1 MRRRRFLHSAPAL
14 AGVFAGAGL
23 SGCAAPP
30 QVIELL
36 RAWPA
41 AVPSHATA
49 GTVPFYP
56 QEDYECGPAALA
68 MAASAAGR
76 TVRPEQLVA
85 QVYVPGRQGA
95 LQPEM
100 LAAGRRQGLVAYPL
114 VPRLDAVLREVAAGH
129 PVIVF
134 QNLSLPAFPVWHYA
148 VVIAYDRETGLR
160 LHSGRTSDMEI
171 SWDAFERTWARGGYW
186 AMVLLPPQRLP
197 ATVEP
202 ERYLGAVAALER
214 SDPRAAQAAYA
225 RALEAW
231 PGHRLALFGAGN
243 AAYALGQLEAAATSL
258 RAAVDRYPDFADA
271 WHNLAQV
278 RLDQGRRQ
286 EAEAAIERAVAL
298 GGSRLS
304 RYLELRQQIGA
315 GGR

>member
-1 MRRRRFLHSAPAL
+1 ML
-14 AGVFAGAGL
+14 
-23 SGCAAPP
+23 
-30 QVIELL
+30 Q
-36 RAWPA
+36 AWPA
-41 AVPSHATA
+41 GLPAQAAA

-68 MAASAAGR
+68 MVASAAGL
-76 TVRPEQLVA
+76 TVRPEHLVA
-85 QVYVPGRQGA
+85 QVYVPGRQGS

-114 VPRLDAVLREVAAGH
+114 APRLEAVLREVAAGH
-129 PVIVF
+129 PVVVF
-134 QNLSLPAFPVWHYA
+134 QNLSLPVFPVWHYA
-148 VVIAYDRETGLR
+148 VVIAYEREHGLR
-160 LHSGRTSDMEI
+160 LHSGRTPDMEI
-171 SWDAFERTWARGGYW
+171 SWEAFERTWARGGHW

-197 ATVEP
+197 ATAEP

-225 RALEAW
+225 RALQAW

-243 AAYALGQLEAAATSL
+243 AAYALGQLEAAAASL
-258 RAAVDRYPDFADA
+258 RAAVDRYPEFADA

-278 RLDQGRRQ
+278 RFDQGRRQ
-286 EAEAAIERAVAL
+286 EAESAIERAVAL
-298 GGSRLS
+298 GGNRLP
-304 RYLELRQQIGA
+304 RYLELRQQIRA